1 MAEAKILI
9 QGYTSADNPD
19 LGEEKTRPT
28 IALVKDKGL
37 NIIVDPGVIS
47 NQKII
52 IEALN
57 KEGFKVEDINMVFI
71 THSHLDHY
79 RNIGMFPDAKVL
91 EYFGIWEKEEVEDFE
106 GDLTK
111 NIKIIKTPGHDVT
124 SLTMLVK
131 TARGI
136 VAICGDVFWKENGPK
151 NDSYASDLDKLKKS
165 RAKVLELADYIIPGH
180 GEEFQVNK

>member
-1 MAEAKILI
+1 MAEAKVLI
-9 QGYTSADNPD
+9 QGYTSADNPN

-28 IALVKDKGL
+28 MVLVRDKKL
-37 NIIVDPGVIS
+37 NIITDPGVIS
-47 NQKII
+47 DQKII
-52 IEALN
+52 VEALK
-57 KEGFKVEDINMVFI
+57 KEGLKVEDIDMVFI

-79 RNIGMFPDAKVL
+79 RNVGMFKDAKVL

-111 NIKIIKTPGHDVT
+111 NIKIIKTPGHDLT

-131 TARGI
+131 TARGL

-165 RAKVLELADYIIPGH
+165 RAKVLKLADYIIPGH
-180 GEEFQVNK
+180 GAEFEVNK